1 MDPLN
6 LVVNLAK
13 SIKIDLARTESD
25 IVSLFSCK
33 LEDAGISHEREVR
46 ILPRCFVDILTEHG
60 VAIEFKRGK
69 PNTKKVAEQIDR
81 YSKSD
86 MVKAIVLVTERGLRN
101 HIIEANGKRVEY
113 VALSVNWGI
122 TV

>member
-1 MDPLN
+1 MGTVD

-13 SIKIDLARTESD
+13 SIRIDLARMESD
-25 IVSLFSCK
+25 IVSLFSYK
-33 LEDAGISHEREVR
+33 LEDVGISHYREVR
-46 ILPRCFVDILTEHG
+46 ILPRCFVDILTEDG

-69 PNTKKVAEQIDR
+69 PNTKKVAEQIER

-86 MVKAIVLVTERGLRN
+86 MVKFIVLVTERGLRN

-113 VALSVNWGI
+113 VALSFNWGI

>member
-1 MDPLN
+1 METIDK
-6 LVVNLAK
+6 VVELAK
-13 SIKIDLARTESD
+13 SIKIDLARMESD
-25 IVSLFSCK
+25 IVGLFSSR
-33 LEDAGISHEREVR
+33 LDDANIPHNREAR
-46 ILPRCFVDILTEHG
+46 ILSRCFVDILTDDG

-69 PNTKKVAEQIDR
+69 PNTKKVAEQIER

-86 MVKAIVLVTERGLRN
+86 MVKSIVLITERGLRN

-122 TV
+122 AI